1 MSDISPYKLTWF
13 YLLYR
18 ARATLVDDEN
28 VGHEEIEDEAMDIKE
43 GSFEG

>member
-28 VGHEEIEDEAMDIKE
+28 VGHEEIEDEAMDIEE
-43 GSFEG
+43 GPYEG